1 LSVWLTGALR
11 GCEEAGVKG
20 VLKEG
25 VAQAALI
32 HHKESVGEADA
43 SEVVGICVDPAWFV
57 KEGEEVTV
65 PLRRERS
72 EFPHGCVWCVQ
83 VPNTGE
89 EVVEDGDEGGTA
101 VLEKAGSEAGLAGG
115 FIFGRGLRGPG
126 GSRERGNVYGE
137 SGNGEGG
144 VGGTVVGVTGLRLSW

>member
-1 LSVWLTGALR
+1 M
-11 GCEEAGVKG
+11 
-20 VLKEG
+20 
-25 VAQAALI
+25 
-32 HHKESVGEADA
+32 
-43 SEVVGICVDPAWFV
+43 
-57 KEGEEVTV
+57 
-65 PLRRERS
+65 
-72 EFPHGCVWCVQ
+72 
-83 VPNTGE
+83 
-89 EVVEDGDEGGTA
+89 EDGDEGGTA